1 MPLTKGCRSPVRQG
15 TEGTEVV
22 EAGTAQLMEERRGE
36 VAVISPRSRA
46 PRQGEHG
53 RRGDCGQRERTCVG

>member
-15 TEGTEVV
+15 TEGTEVG
-22 EAGTAQLMEERRGE
+22 EAGTAQLMEECRCE

-46 PRQGEHG
+46 PRQGEQNMG
-53 RRGDCGQRERTCVG
+53 GVATKV